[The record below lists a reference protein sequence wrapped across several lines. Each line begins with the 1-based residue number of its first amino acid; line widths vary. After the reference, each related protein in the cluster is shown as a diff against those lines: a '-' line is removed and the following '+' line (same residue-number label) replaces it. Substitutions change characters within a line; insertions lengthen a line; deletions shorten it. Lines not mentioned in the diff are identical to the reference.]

1 MTTEPFLLRED
12 DAIEVGNIGESS
24 QRSQRDL
31 GGAGDERAT
40 RNLDVL
46 TLDRIAH
53 LVYGDAVGVQPVRI
67 EENLDLAPPLSG
79 ELDLRHTAGRF
90 EDLLDLLVDNLAEFL
105 EIAIAVDGDGQNG
118 TGIGIRLL
126 NDRCRGIA
134 AKLVDDRPDL
144 VADVLDRNVHVFFK
158 HEIDVD
164 VGVALIGICPQFVD
178 AFDRIDGC
186 FDGKRERRFDFFGAG
201 TGKLDAYVDVG
212 LLGSWH
218 QVDAKAPVGKDPEGH
233 ERHRHHQCEYRAAN
247 TDVRYLH

>member
-1 MTTEPFLLRED
+1 M
-12 DAIEVGNIGESS
+12 AI
-24 QRSQRDL
+24 
-31 GGAGDERAT
+31 
-40 RNLDVL
+40 
-46 TLDRIAH
+46 
-53 LVYGDAVGVQPVRI
+53 
-67 EENLDLAPPLSG
+67 
-79 ELDLRHTAGRF
+79 
-90 EDLLDLLVDNLAEFL
+90 
-105 EIAIAVDGDGQNG
+105 GQNG

-144 VADVLDRNVHVFFK
+144 VADVLDRNVHVLFK
-158 HEIDVD
+158 NEIDVD
-164 VGVALIGICPQFVD
+164 VRVALIGIRAQFVD

-218 QVDAKAPVGKDPEGH
+218 QVDAKAPIREDPQRH

-247 TDVRYLH
+247 ADVRYLHSLPPKPRRAPPLLRRCPSWPLRGLVLRRRRLVRYASAS